1 MPELPDLEVI
11 KENLLPKVRGQLISH
26 VTVFKPSSAKP
37 SAEAVESGLRG
48 NIVKNVERKGK
59 FTILRL
65 KDKRSLLIHLMLHGQ
80 MDWASTN
87 TPEQHRIV
95 ASLGFGDSELR
106 IIDASGWA
114 KLFLVPPGE
123 LDSFSLLS
131 GLGPDPFDPGFTSDY
146 LKRLL
151 ANFPGSVKFALM
163 EQKALAGIGNAYS
176 DEILFCAKIRPTR
189 KATALSEADRDR
201 LYKCIRETL
210 RWGIVEA
217 KARMPTGIR
226 GEIREFLHVHG
237 KEGQPCSRCEGIVG
251 RFTIEGRGAYYC
263 PRCQT

>member
-26 VTVFKPSSAKP
+26 VKVFKPSSAKP

-48 NIVKNVERKGK
+48 NIVKSVERKGK
-59 FTILRL
+59 FTILGL
-65 KDKRSLLIHLMLHGQ
+65 KDKRTLLIHLMLHGE

-87 TPEQHRIV
+87 APEQHRIV

-114 KLFLVPPGE
+114 KLFLVPAGG
-123 LDSFSLLS
+123 LGSFSLLS
-131 GLGPDPFDPGFTSDY
+131 ELGPDPFDSEFTSGY
-146 LKRLL
+146 LKQMLRS
-151 ANFPGSVKFALM
+151 FSGSVKFALM
-163 EQKALAGIGNAYS
+163 EQKAVAGIGNAYS

-210 RWGIVEA
+210 RWGIAEA

-237 KEGQPCSRCEGIVG
+237 KEGQPCFRCEGIVQ
-251 RFTIEGRGAYYC
+251 RITIEGRGAYYC
-263 PRCQT
+263 PRCQS